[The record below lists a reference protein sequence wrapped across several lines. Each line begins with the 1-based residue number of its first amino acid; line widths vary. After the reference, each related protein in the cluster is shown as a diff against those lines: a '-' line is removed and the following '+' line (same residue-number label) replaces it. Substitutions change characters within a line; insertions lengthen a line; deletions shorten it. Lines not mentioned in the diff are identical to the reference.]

1 MHAVRRES
9 RTASRYGFA
18 MSIVID
24 NPELERQLRALAD
37 QRGESVEDVLFQ
49 LTGATAPQAAPAKR
63 AETQQ
68 ERDAR
73 LAEVQR
79 IIDRIHAEIAH
90 DPRSPEEIIGYDADG
105 LPR

>member
-1 MHAVRRES
+1 
-9 RTASRYGFA
+9 

-37 QRGESVEDVLFQ
+37 QRGESVEDLLLQ
-49 LTGATAPQAAPAKR
+49 LTGAAASQAAPAKR

-68 ERDAR
+68 GREAR
-73 LAEVQR
+73 LAEAQR

-90 DPRSPEEIIGYDADG
+90 DPRSPDEILGYDEDG

>member
-1 MHAVRRES
+1 
-9 RTASRYGFA
+9 

-49 LTGATAPQAAPAKR
+49 LTGTTASQAAPANR

-68 ERDAR
+68 EREAR

-79 IIDRIHAEIAH
+79 IIDRFAALDVQ
-90 DPRSPEEIIGYDADG
+90 DPRTPDEIIGYDEHG
-105 LPR
+105 LPT

>member
-1 MHAVRRES
+1 
-9 RTASRYGFA
+9 

-37 QRGESVEDVLFQ
+37 QRGGSVEDVLLH
-49 LTGATAPQAAPAKR
+49 LTGTTAASTAAPR
-63 AETQQ
+63 PTETEQ
-68 ERDAR
+68 EREAR

-90 DPRSPEEIIGYDADG
+90 DPRSPEEIIGYDEDG

>member
-1 MHAVRRES
+1 
-9 RTASRYGFA
+9 

-37 QRGESVEDVLFQ
+37 QRGESVEDLLLQ
-49 LTGATAPQAAPAKR
+49 LTGATASQAAPAKR

-68 ERDAR
+68 GREAR

-79 IIDRIHAEIAH
+79 IIDRFAALDVQ
-90 DPRSPEEIIGYDADG
+90 DPRTPDEIIGYDEHG
-105 LPR
+105 LPT